1 LKAAEKGI
9 MMLARPPWRLRRR
22 NDPRKDMPYVIVEYE
37 FNPPITDAGLQQ
49 MTTSFALC
57 AGARHIRKLR
67 SVISI
72 DRRRGYCEFEA
83 PDVET
88 VREAFRSA
96 KIEFRSAWTAHLFDA
111 NPPSE

>member
-1 LKAAEKGI
+1 MA
-9 MMLARPPWRLRRR
+9 
-22 NDPRKDMPYVIVEYE
+22 YVIVEYD

-49 MTTSFALC
+49 MTTSFAQC
-57 AGARHIRKLR
+57 AAVRHIRKLR

-96 KIEFRSAWTAHLFDA
+96 KIEFRSAWTADLYDVS
-111 NPPSE
+111 PPSK